1 MNADLFPTHF
11 ILNKLTSINKC
22 TSYLEVRQEK
32 EFIACTAYFS
42 PTQNI

>member
-11 ILNKLTSINKC
+11 ILNKC

-42 PTQNI
+42 PIQNI